1 MTKSFSTGTDSP
13 VKAASSI
20 LMVFT
25 SNNRISAGTT
35 SPASKITI
43 SPTTISSPF
52 TCRCSPS
59 RKTVATGEAIFCNAS
74 IASSAFDSWITPT
87 IAFKITTAKI
97 TIASVG
103 SGAPSWAKNEI
114 TAAASKTI
122 IMKSLN

>member
-20 LMVFT
+20 LIVLT

-52 TCRCSPS
+52 T
-59 RKTVATGEAIFCNAS
+59 
-74 IASSAFDSWITPT
+74 
-87 IAFKITTAKI
+87 
-97 TIASVG
+97 
-103 SGAPSWAKNEI
+103 
-114 TAAASKTI
+114 
-122 IMKSLN
+122 